1 MIHERFIEMWDQAAA
16 IITAEEEDKAEGTIR
31 FMQLYGELIV
41 KECLH
46 IVKTD
51 PDNAVQVI
59 AERYGIKNLG
69 E

>member
-1 MIHERFIEMWDQAAA
+1 MIHERFIEIWDQAAA

-41 KECLH
+41 KECLY
-46 IVKTD
+46 IVNTN
-51 PDNAVQVI
+51 PANAAKAI
-59 AERYGIKNLG
+59 AERYGIKNPG

>member
-1 MIHERFIEMWDQAAA
+1 MINERFIEIWDQAAA

-46 IVKTD
+46 ILATN
-51 PDNAVQVI
+51 PDGAAQAI
-59 AERYGIKNLG
+59 AERYGIKTN
-69 E
+69 

>member
-1 MIHERFIEMWDQAAA
+1 MINERFVEMWDQAAA

-46 IVKTD
+46 ILETN
-51 PDNAVQVI
+51 PDGAAAAI
-59 AERYGIKNLG
+59 AERYGIKRS
-69 E
+69 